1 MKQSKARLKKLK
13 SKYECMRA
21 ELFVNGKCILTP
33 KKKELFLQ
41 GFALGNL
48 EDDIIF
54 KMCYYGYRCPL
65 KEVEQFLIIHNALG
79 RLDEDILF

>member
-1 MKQSKARLKKLK
+1 MEQSKARLKNLK
-13 SKYECMRA
+13 SKYECMRSA
-21 ELFVNGKCILTP
+21 LFVNGKCILTP

-54 KMCYYGYRCPL
+54 QMCYNYYRCPL
-65 KEVEQFLIIHNALG
+65 KEVEQFLIRNKAL
-79 RLDEDILF
+79 